1 MSVQRK
7 SSPSPTSPAAES
19 DLETTAE
26 LPVLD
31 VAAYE
36 AATTEER
43 LGNTDTWII
52 QSPTARESQELPTPR
67 ENSGVVADAASV
79 ASAAPPSVV
88 PTPHHDRRTHDEKR
102 AHLEVS
108 LHALSD
114 NLREVEE
121 RLKRKGERL
130 SEIEKALAHANAE
143 RAVAEQ
149 RSQQLTAELAH
160 ARAAIAAA
168 ELRAT
173 ELQRGLEERDTTNAA
188 LRANDR
194 EFEEK

>member
-52 QSPTARESQELPTPR
+52 QSPTALKPQELPAPG
-67 ENSGVVADAASV
+67 ENAAVVAGAAS
-79 ASAAPPSVV
+79 SAGEGRSSERRGPP
-88 PTPHHDRRTHDEKR
+88 PGIRRRLPDRRGNGDER
-102 AHLEVS
+102 
-108 LHALSD
+108 
-114 NLREVEE
+114 
-121 RLKRKGERL
+121 
-130 SEIEKALAHANAE
+130 
-143 RAVAEQ
+143 
-149 RSQQLTAELAH
+149 
-160 ARAAIAAA
+160 
-168 ELRAT
+168 
-173 ELQRGLEERDTTNAA
+173 
-188 LRANDR
+188 
-194 EFEEK
+194 

>member
-102 AHLEVS
+102 AHLEAS
-108 LHALSD
+108 LHGLSD

-130 SEIEKALAHANAE
+130 A
-143 RAVAEQ
+143 
-149 RSQQLTAELAH
+149 
-160 ARAAIAAA
+160 
-168 ELRAT
+168 
-173 ELQRGLEERDTTNAA
+173 GLEDTLGLAKDA
-188 LRANDR
+188 GAGD
-194 EFEEK
+194 EQ